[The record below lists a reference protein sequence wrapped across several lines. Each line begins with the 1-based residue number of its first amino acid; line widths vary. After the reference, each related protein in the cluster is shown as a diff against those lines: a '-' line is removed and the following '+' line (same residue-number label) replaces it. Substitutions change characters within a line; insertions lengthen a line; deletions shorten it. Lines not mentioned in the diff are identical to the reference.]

1 MVLTMNERTNTI
13 LNWAIALGISGAVL
27 LLILFPEAFGAVSPT
42 AQKVGYMLADP
53 SMILLEFA
61 TRNAIDQFGGNMGIE
76 GFSSSLIFGLTG
88 VAIIFVIAPTLILI
102 GYKKAG
108 EINSRLRPAIW
119 HVGTGIV
126 LLAVG
131 YGVYSSINWSAS
143 KKNIIESTERQHT
156 MDQLQFELID
166 LYYNASAEVILP
178 HERGGGNGQ
187 FTNFLAEDNSTRN
200 IQLRDLDRYNPDS
213 RFEFVIS
220 ENVSDSTITITGVSD
235 YEGNDPDFQNANG
248 STGHIQLSV
257 TVNPYEDSRL
267 NIRRENDLVF
277 ASHGS

>member
-1 MVLTMNERTNTI
+1 MNERTKTI

-27 LLILFPEAFGAVSPT
+27 LLILFPEAFGAISPT
-42 AQKVGYMLADP
+42 AQKAGYMLADP
-53 SMILLEFA
+53 SMILLEFV
-61 TRNAIDQFGGNMGIE
+61 TRNAIDQFGGNMGME

-102 GYKKAG
+102 GYKKSG
-108 EINSRLRPAIW
+108 DINSRLRPAIW

-126 LLAVG
+126 LVAVG

-143 KKNIIESTERQHT
+143 KKNIIESTERQHA

-178 HERGGGNGQ
+178 HEKGGGKGQ
-187 FTNFLAEDNSTRN
+187 FTNFIADDSSTRD
-200 IQLRDLDRYNPDS
+200 IQLRDLNRFNTDS
-213 RFEFVIS
+213 QFDFVIS
-220 ENVSDSTITITGVSD
+220 EVSDSTITITGVSD
-235 YEGNDPDFQNANG
+235 YEGNDPDFQNADG

-257 TVNPYEDSRL
+257 IVNPYEDSRL

-277 ASHGS
+277 ASRES

>member
-1 MVLTMNERTNTI
+1 MNERTKTI

-27 LLILFPEAFGAVSPT
+27 LLILFPEAFGAISPT
-42 AQKVGYMLADP
+42 AQKVGYMLAEP

-61 TRNAIDQFGGNMGIE
+61 TRNAIDQFGGNMGME

-88 VAIIFVIAPTLILI
+88 VSIIFVIAPTLILI
-102 GYKKAG
+102 GYKKG
-108 EINSRLRPAIW
+108 GDINSRLRPAIW

-126 LLAVG
+126 LVAVG

-143 KKNIIESTERQHT
+143 KKNIIESTERQHA

-178 HERGGGNGQ
+178 HEKGGGKGQ
-187 FTNFLAEDNSTRN
+187 FTNFIADDGSTRD
-200 IQLRDLDRYNPDS
+200 IQLSDLNRYNSDS
-213 RFEFVIS
+213 KFDFVIS
-220 ENVSDSTITITGVSD
+220 DVSDSTITITGISD
-235 YEGNDPDFQNANG
+235 YEGNDPDFQNADG

-257 TVNPYEDSRL
+257 IVNPYEDSRL

-277 ASHGS
+277 ASHES